1 MSTNISEGLPAKKK
15 AAPVVSAPKGG
26 DKPDAKKG
34 GTAENS
40 AKRIRQAV
48 YDIRYRA
55 RREDIDLKQAFSQ
68 YMSNTSMDQKDRA
81 EVRAK
86 LFGKGGGVSEQYIG
100 ASDDWAL
107 ESFSKA
113 FTKVFEHHQKDK
125 DGNTIPHEDEFVTE
139 YEKKLIEEKSR
150 KYKVRVTDPKSEKSY
165 VRYAD
170 REKITQL
177 RGKGLKVEMTEY
189 GTPYEGE
196 KKRGEQT
203 AKALGGGGK
212 KAKKDYDGDG
222 KVESGSKEHAG
233 VVHNA
238 IQRAKGGKAD
248 GKDTRKEEYLAD
260 GTTSTEPT
268 GKKINPKGVDNYKSG
283 AVQIAPVD
291 EADPQNGYGVK
302 EEVEKKD
309 NRANYAYI
317 NFMKNKLRAGMGIK
331 NPMIMVDPDKA
342 KEKFEKMATSI
353 TASTGEEEEKE
364 GACESVDQKMSDVSK
379 AIMEKQ
385 YNAPPA
391 MSYQKYHYGD
401 DITDPNNKPYKDDP
415 KKMKDFFGDKV
426 KPNPKKNRKD
436 IGIQSTKFDPAN
448 ESIGQDLSDISKNI
462 MERGM
467 PSNARDLARQNRIK
481 NQPSTNIPTES
492 NPGGGVR
499 NPNDPTSYPSGA
511 EIKPEDVPSKPS
523 TGDTPSKPSTPL
535 KKPKPISVNSSYD
548 PDGTPVIEGKADKR
562 LPSGPFAG
570 GRKDRSQARN
580 LRKFG
585 KKEGGDVPDKKG
597 SHQYNPMASFEKRGH
612 TEKLSSER
620 RKEHEEKRGVKTKG
634 TRKEEIDLSVQ
645 KTYDPLSNK
654 GILEVSEK
662 ILKKNSNLG
671 EEGYDHYKDRIAMA
685 GGDPS
690 SPKKKDATTLPQK
703 KRKEVKGKTVYQK
716 QAEKEH
722 GKGVTALDIVKKNI
736 EKKHGKGAIMDT
748 KKKKDKK

>member
-26 DKPDAKKG
+26 DKPDAKKEG

-40 AKRIRQAV
+40 GKRIRQAV

-81 EVRAK
+81 EVRSK
-86 LFGKGGGVSEQYIG
+86 LFGKGGVSEQYIG
-100 ASDDWAL
+100 ASDDWAI

-113 FTKVFEHHQKDK
+113 FTTVFEHHQKDK

-139 YEKKLIEEKSR
+139 YERKLSEEKAR

-170 REKITQL
+170 REKITAL

-196 KKRGEQT
+196 KKRGEET
-203 AKALGGGGK
+203 AKALGGGK

-233 VVHNA
+233 AVHNA

-268 GKKINPKGVDNYKSG
+268 GKKINPKNVDNYKSG
-283 AVQIAPVD
+283 AVQVAPVD

-302 EEVEKKD
+302 EGVEVKKKD
-309 NRANYAYI
+309 NRANYAYV
-317 NFMKNKLRAGMGIK
+317 NFMKNKMRAAFGVK
-331 NPMIMVDPDKA
+331 NVMPIVDPDEA
-342 KEKFEKMATSI
+342 EEKFEKLATSMKG
-353 TASTGEEEEKE
+353 TSGDEEEKE
-364 GACESVDQKMSDVSK
+364 GACESVQQAVQVLDGFSK
-379 AIMEKQ
+379 KTVE
-385 YNAPPA
+385 
-391 MSYQKYHYGD
+391 
-401 DITDPNNKPYKDDP
+401 
-415 KKMKDFFGDKV
+415 
-426 KPNPKKNRKD
+426 R
-436 IGIQSTKFDPAN
+436 
-448 ESIGQDLSDISKNI
+448 SIS
-462 MERGM
+462 E
-467 PSNARDLARQNRIK
+467 
-481 NQPSTNIPTES
+481 
-492 NPGGGVR
+492 
-499 NPNDPTSYPSGA
+499 
-511 EIKPEDVPSKPS
+511 
-523 TGDTPSKPSTPL
+523 TP
-535 KKPKPISVNSSYD
+535 
-548 PDGTPVIEGKADKR
+548 
-562 LPSGPFAG
+562 
-570 GRKDRSQARN
+570 
-580 LRKFG
+580 
-585 KKEGGDVPDKKG
+585 
-597 SHQYNPMASFEKRGH
+597 
-612 TEKLSSER
+612 
-620 RKEHEEKRGVKTKG
+620 
-634 TRKEEIDLSVQ
+634 KEEDLMVSNS
-645 KTYDPLSNK
+645 YDPLSNK
-654 GILEVSEK
+654 EILGISEK

-671 EEGYDHYKDRIAMA
+671 EEGYDQIKDRIAMA

-722 GKGVTALDIVKKNI
+722 GKGVTALDIVKKDI

-748 KKKKDKK
+748 EKKKEEK

>member
-1 MSTNISEGLPAKKK
+1 MSTNISEGLPARKK
-15 AAPVVSAPKGG
+15 AAPVVDAPKGG
-26 DKPDAKKG
+26 QESGGKKG

-113 FTKVFEHHQKDK
+113 FTSVFEHHRKDE
-125 DGNTIPHEDEFVTE
+125 DGNTIPHEEELVTE
-139 YEKKLIEEKSR
+139 YERKLSEEKAR
-150 KYKVRVTDPKSEKSY
+150 KYKVRVTDPKTEKSY

-170 REKITQL
+170 REKITAL

-203 AKALGGGGK
+203 AKALGGGKKSKGGK
-212 KAKKDYDGDG
+212 LDPVGKEDKDVNNDG
-222 KVESGSKEHAG
+222 KVNKTDSYLMNRRK
-233 VVHNA
+233 A
-238 IQRAKGGKAD
+238 IGKAMA
-248 GKDTRKEEYLAD
+248 KEEFLAD

-283 AVQIAPVD
+283 AVQIAPVN

-331 NPMIMVDPDKA
+331 NPMVMVDPDKA

-364 GACESVDQKMSDVSK
+364 GACESV
-379 AIMEKQ
+379 EK
-385 YNAPPA
+385 
-391 MSYQKYHYGD
+391 
-401 DITDPNNKPYKDDP
+401 
-415 KKMKDFFGDKV
+415 
-426 KPNPKKNRKD
+426 
-436 IGIQSTKFDPAN
+436 
-448 ESIGQDLSDISKNI
+448 
-462 MERGM
+462 
-467 PSNARDLARQNRIK
+467 
-481 NQPSTNIPTES
+481 
-492 NPGGGVR
+492 
-499 NPNDPTSYPSGA
+499 
-511 EIKPEDVPSKPS
+511 
-523 TGDTPSKPSTPL
+523 
-535 KKPKPISVNSSYD
+535 
-548 PDGTPVIEGKADKR
+548 
-562 LPSGPFAG
+562 
-570 GRKDRSQARN
+570 
-580 LRKFG
+580 
-585 KKEGGDVPDKKG
+585 
-597 SHQYNPMASFEKRGH
+597 
-612 TEKLSSER
+612 
-620 RKEHEEKRGVKTKG
+620 
-634 TRKEEIDLSVQ
+634 DLSVQ

-662 ILKKNSNLG
+662 LLKKNFDLG
-671 EEGYDHYKDRIAMA
+671 EEGYDIARDEGRVKPSKD
-685 GGDPS
+685 
-690 SPKKKDATTLPQK
+690 KKDGTSYPPSEEMKKTQK
-703 KRKEVKGKTVYQK
+703 VNKGPS
-716 QAEKEH
+716 
-722 GKGVTALDIVKKNI
+722 ALEIVKK
-736 EKKHGKGAIMDT
+736 KYKGQIMDVD

>member
-26 DKPDAKKG
+26 DKPDAKKEG

-40 AKRIRQAV
+40 GKRIRQAV

-81 EVRAK
+81 EVRSK
-86 LFGKGGGVSEQYIG
+86 LFGKGGVSEQYIG
-100 ASDDWAL
+100 ASDDWAI

-113 FTKVFEHHQKDK
+113 FTTVFEHHQKDK

-139 YEKKLIEEKSR
+139 YERKLSEEKAR

-170 REKITQL
+170 REKITAL

-196 KKRGEQT
+196 KKRGEET
-203 AKALGGGGK
+203 AKALGGGK

-233 VVHNA
+233 AVHNA

-268 GKKINPKGVDNYKSG
+268 GKKINPKNVDNYKSG
-283 AVQIAPVD
+283 AVQVAPVD

-302 EEVEKKD
+302 EGVEVKKKD
-309 NRANYAYI
+309 NRANYAYV
-317 NFMKNKLRAGMGIK
+317 NFMKNKMRAAFGVK
-331 NPMIMVDPDKA
+331 NVMPIVDPDEA
-342 KEKFEKMATSI
+342 EEKFEKLATSMKG
-353 TASTGEEEEKE
+353 TSGDEEEKE
-364 GACESVDQKMSDVSK
+364 GASESVDQKMSD
-379 AIMEKQ
+379 
-385 YNAPPA
+385 
-391 MSYQKYHYGD
+391 
-401 DITDPNNKPYKDDP
+401 
-415 KKMKDFFGDKV
+415 
-426 KPNPKKNRKD
+426 
-436 IGIQSTKFDPAN
+436 
-448 ESIGQDLSDISKNI
+448 ISKNI
-462 MERGM
+462 MEKV
-467 PSNARDLARQNRIK
+467 PNAEVEASKLKINKDK
-481 NQPSTNIPTES
+481 NFKTGYT
-492 NPGGGVR
+492 
-499 NPNDPTSYPSGA
+499 
-511 EIKPEDVPSKPS
+511 S
-523 TGDTPSKPSTPL
+523 TGSDGLPIQNFGN
-535 KKPKPISVNSSYD
+535 PKD
-548 PDGTPVIEGKADKR
+548 
-562 LPSGPFAG
+562 
-570 GRKDRSQARN
+570 
-580 LRKFG
+580 
-585 KKEGGDVPDKKG
+585 
-597 SHQYNPMASFEKRGH
+597 
-612 TEKLSSER
+612 
-620 RKEHEEKRGVKTKG
+620 TKG
-634 TRKEEIDLSVQ
+634 YYSDSLGRATKIVNKPTIPNPFKDKVQ
-645 KTYDPLSNK
+645 TNSYDPLSNK
-654 GILEVSEK
+654 EILGISEK

-671 EEGYDHYKDRIAMA
+671 EEGYDQIKDRIAMA

-722 GKGVTALDIVKKNI
+722 GKGVTALDIVKKDI

-748 KKKKDKK
+748 EKKKEEK

>member
-40 AKRIRQAV
+40 GKRIRQAV

-81 EVRAK
+81 EVRSK

-100 ASDDWAL
+100 ASDDWAI

-113 FTKVFEHHQKDK
+113 FTTVFEHHQKDK

-139 YEKKLIEEKSR
+139 YERKLSEEKAR

-170 REKITQL
+170 REKITAL

-196 KKRGEQT
+196 KKRGEET
-203 AKALGGGGK
+203 AKALGGGK

-233 VVHNA
+233 AVHNA

-260 GTTSTEPT
+260 GTTSTEPV
-268 GKKINPKGVDNYKSG
+268 GKKINPSKVDNYKSG

-291 EADPQNGYGVK
+291 EADPQSSYGVK
-302 EEVEKKD
+302 EEVDKKD

-331 NPMIMVDPDKA
+331 NPMVMVDPDKA
-342 KEKFEKMATSI
+342 EEKFEKMATSV

-364 GACESVDQKMSDVSK
+364 GACESINQKLSDISK
-379 AIMEKQ
+379 AIMELKTTTK
-385 YNAPPA
+385 PTDKTDKP
-391 MSYQKYHYGD
+391 SY
-401 DITDPNNKPYKDDP
+401 
-415 KKMKDFFGDKV
+415 
-426 KPNPKKNRKD
+426 
-436 IGIQSTKFDPAN
+436 
-448 ESIGQDLSDISKNI
+448 
-462 MERGM
+462 
-467 PSNARDLARQNRIK
+467 
-481 NQPSTNIPTES
+481 NIPTES
-492 NPGGGVR
+492 NPSGGLR
-499 NPNDPTSYPSGA
+499 NPNDETSYPSGA
-511 EIKPEDVPSKPS
+511 EIKDEPSPRKSKPNMG
-523 TGDTPSKPSTPL
+523 TKTYQT
-535 KKPKPISVNSSYD
+535 NSYD
-548 PDGTPVIEGKADKR
+548 P
-562 LPSGPFAG
+562 F
-570 GRKDRSQARN
+570 
-580 LRKFG
+580 
-585 KKEGGDVPDKKG
+585 
-597 SHQYNPMASFEKRGH
+597 
-612 TEKLSSER
+612 
-620 RKEHEEKRGVKTKG
+620 
-634 TRKEEIDLSVQ
+634 
-645 KTYDPLSNK
+645 SNK
-654 GILEVSEK
+654 DILGISEK
-662 ILKKNSNLG
+662 ILKKNFNLG
-671 EEGYDHYKDRIAMA
+671 EEGYDIARDEGRVKPSKDKKD
-685 GGDPS
+685 GTSYPPS
-690 SPKKKDATTLPQK
+690 EEMKKTQKKNKGPSAYERVKKKY
-703 KRKEVKGKTVYQK
+703 GKAV
-716 QAEKEH
+716 
-722 GKGVTALDIVKKNI
+722 
-736 EKKHGKGAIMDT
+736 MDVD

>member
-40 AKRIRQAV
+40 GKRIRQAV

-81 EVRAK
+81 EVRSK
-86 LFGKGGGVSEQYIG
+86 LFGKGGVSEQYIG
-100 ASDDWAL
+100 ASDDWAI

-113 FTKVFEHHQKDK
+113 FTTVFEHHQKDK

-139 YEKKLIEEKSR
+139 YERKLSEEKAR

-170 REKITQL
+170 REKITAL

-196 KKRGEQT
+196 KKRGEET
-203 AKALGGGGK
+203 AKALGGGK

-233 VVHNA
+233 AVHNA

-268 GKKINPKGVDNYKSG
+268 GKKINPKNVDNYKSG

-302 EEVEKKD
+302 EGVEVKKKD
-309 NRANYAYI
+309 NRANYAYV
-317 NFMKNKLRAGMGIK
+317 NFMKNKMRAAFGVKDVMPMV
-331 NPMIMVDPDKA
+331 NPDEA
-342 KEKFEKMATSI
+342 EEKFEKLATSMKG
-353 TASTGEEEEKE
+353 TSGDEEEKE

-379 AIMEKQ
+379 KIMEKQ
-385 YNAPPA
+385 YDAPPA

-401 DITDPNNKPYKDDP
+401 DITDPNNVPYKDDP

-426 KPNPKKNRKD
+426 KPNSKKNRKD
-436 IGIQSTKFDPAN
+436 IGIQSKTKFDNAQ
-448 ESIGQDLSDISKNI
+448 EGVDRQLSDISKTI
-462 MERGM
+462 MERGAG
-467 PSNARDLARQNRIK
+467 NVGRDAYLKRQANK
-481 NQPSTNIPTES
+481 SSTNIPTES

-499 NPNDPTSYPSGA
+499 DKNNPRSYPSGA
-511 EIKPEDVPSKPS
+511 EIP
-523 TGDTPSKPSTPL
+523 DTPSTPSTPSGDKPSIPTPGDKPSIPTPGDKPSIKTPDTKPGTGSRGPKGGDL
-535 KKPKPISVNSSYD
+535 KKDKLMPVSS
-548 PDGTPVIEGKADKR
+548 
-562 LPSGPFAG
+562 S
-570 GRKDRSQARN
+570 
-580 LRKFG
+580 
-585 KKEGGDVPDKKG
+585 
-597 SHQYNPMASFEKRGH
+597 
-612 TEKLSSER
+612 
-620 RKEHEEKRGVKTKG
+620 
-634 TRKEEIDLSVQ
+634 
-645 KTYDPLSNK
+645 YDPLSNK
-654 GILEVSEK
+654 EILGISEK
-662 ILKKNSNLG
+662 ILKKNFDLG
-671 EEGYDHYKDRIAMA
+671 EEGYDIARDEGKVKPSKD
-685 GGDPS
+685 
-690 SPKKKDATTLPQK
+690 KKDATTMPPSEEMKKTQK
-703 KRKEVKGKTVYQK
+703 KSKGKS
-716 QAEKEH
+716 
-722 GKGVTALDIVKKNI
+722 ALELVKAKY
-736 EKKHGKGAIMDT
+736 KDSIMDT
-748 KKKKDKK
+748 EKKKEEK